1 MSPRNLLQVAL
12 ALFLAACG
20 AQPTERPSI
29 AADTIVIADGQALR
43 VPAGA
48 PVDVLAA
55 RGIVLGPEDALIVDG
70 APWTPDASTGSAA
83 GVIVVRRGQAVT
95 ISEAGHPPFEV
106 ISAAETVGAALW
118 DAGFQLRQ
126 ADLVTP
132 SLSTPLTSGLAITVT
147 RAAPLTIQVDG
158 AIVRTLSAADTVVSA
173 LAVGGIGLAGA
184 DYTIPAADGPLPT
197 DGLIRVVRVHE
208 EIMASQT
215 VEVADTIYQALG
227 DQPIDTRQLIDAGA
241 DGVRRTYTRVRYED
255 GLEVSRLTEAEFIAQ
270 SPRSRVVGYGT
281 QITIQTVATPDGP
294 IEYWR
299 SYDVYA
305 TSYSPSRAGVPR
317 TSRTFGITR
326 SGLPLVKGLIA
337 VDPRYIPLGT
347 RLYVP
352 GYGFAVA
359 ADTGGGVKGR
369 FIDLGYSDNDYQS
382 WARVVTVYFL
392 TPTPAAGSI
401 VWLIPQSI
409 P

>member
-1 MSPRNLLQVAL
+1 MTSRTLLNVVLCL
-12 ALFLAACG
+12 ALAACG
-20 AQPTERPSI
+20 ATPTARPVAPTPTVLLI
-29 AADTIVIADGQALR
+29 DGQILR
-43 VPAGA
+43 VTTDSPEIILGSTELALGQA
-48 PVDVLAA
+48 DVV
-55 RGIVLGPEDALIVDG
+55 RIDG
-70 APWTPDASTGSAA
+70 AVWSPGDTVPLTA
-83 GVIVVRRGQAVT
+83 GVIDVRRAQVVM
-95 ISEAGHPPFEV
+95 ISEAGEGAV
-106 ISAAETVGAALW
+106 ALGTTARTVGAALW
-118 DAGFQLRQ
+118 EAGFQLRQ
-126 ADLVTP
+126 ADRVEPALA
-132 SLSTPLTSGLAITVT
+132 TPLSAGMTITIT
-147 RAAPLTIQVDG
+147 RAAPLTIGVDG
-158 AIVRTLSAADTVVSA
+158 AVLRTLAAGGSVVEALSAAG
-173 LAVGGIGLAGA
+173 VGLTGA
-184 DYTIPAADGPLPT
+184 DYTVPAADGALPL
-197 DGLIRVVRVHE
+197 DGQIRVVRVRE
-208 EIMASQT
+208 ELLATQT
-215 VEVADTIYQALG
+215 VERTDTIYQALA

-255 GLEVSRLTEAEFIAQ
+255 GLEIARSTEAEFIAQ
-270 SPRSRVVGYGT
+270 APRARVVGYGT
-281 QITIQTVATPDGP
+281 QITVQSVATTDGV

-326 SGLPLVKGLIA
+326 SGQPLVKGLIA

-347 RLYVP
+347 RLYIP

-392 TPTPAAGSI
+392 TPAPPAGSI

>member
-1 MSPRNLLQVAL
+1 M
-12 ALFLAACG
+12 
-20 AQPTERPSI
+20 
-29 AADTIVIADGQALR
+29 
-43 VPAGA
+43 
-48 PVDVLAA
+48 
-55 RGIVLGPEDALIVDG
+55 VDG
-70 APWTPDASTGSAA
+70 APWTAGATGVAQA
-83 GVIVVRRGQAVT
+83 NVITVVRAQTAT
-95 ISEAGHPPFEV
+95 IQESTQPGVA
-106 ISAAETVGAALW
+106 ITTAAATVGAALW
-118 DAGFQLRQ
+118 EAGYQLRQ
-126 ADLVTP
+126 ADRVAPPLG
-132 SLSTPLTSGLAITVT
+132 TPLSSGLVITVL
-147 RAAPLTIQVDG
+147 RATQLTIQVDG
-158 AIVRTLSAADTVVSA
+158 TMVRTLSAGASVVEA
-173 LAVGGIGLAGA
+173 LAAAGVGLTGA
-184 DYTIPAADGPLPT
+184 DYTTPSADGPLPA
-197 DGLIRVVRVHE
+197 DGQIRVVRVNE
-208 EIMASQT
+208 EIVSTQT
-215 VEVADTIYQALG
+215 VERADSIYQALG
-227 DQPIDTRQLIDAGA
+227 DQPIDTRQLIDPGA

-255 GLEVSRLTEAEFIAQ
+255 GLEVARVTEAEFVAQ
-270 SPRSRVVGYGT
+270 TPRPRVVGYGT
-281 QITIQTVATPDGP
+281 QITVQSVSTPDGA

-326 SGLPLVKGLIA
+326 SGQPLVKGLVA

-347 RLYVP
+347 RMYIP

-392 TPTPAAGSI
+392 TPTPPAGSI